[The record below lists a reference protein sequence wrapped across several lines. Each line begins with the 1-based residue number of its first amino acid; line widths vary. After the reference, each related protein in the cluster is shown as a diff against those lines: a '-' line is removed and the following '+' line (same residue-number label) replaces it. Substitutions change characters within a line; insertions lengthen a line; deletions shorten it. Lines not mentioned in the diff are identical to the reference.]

1 MSNTPTSHG
10 RGGIGNIGPD
20 TTKYVDGEIVRAG
33 PQGDQGGESSLFP

>member
-1 MSNTPTSHG
+1 MSDAPTSHG

-33 PQGDQGGESSLFP
+33 PQGDQGGV